1 MIAFAAGEY
10 LVVVIP
16 AEIVIVDP
24 APDAVTVAPDSKLII
39 VSAVPTELPP
49 DSISTPETTP

>member
-1 MIAFAAGEY
+1 MIAFAVGEY

-24 APDAVTVAPDSKLII
+24 APDAVTVAPD
-39 VSAVPTELPP
+39 
-49 DSISTPETTP
+49 

>member
-16 AEIVIVDP
+16 PPAASSQVTADP
-24 APDAVTVAPDSKLII
+24 EPLDVNT
-39 VSAVPTELPP
+39 
-49 DSISTPETTP
+49 